1 MEIIFHL
8 AGIEVGKKKKV
19 IRRQFFWEDCW
30 PKLNNAQLQRNQMKS
45 NSLNS
50 HPEYDLLS
58 STVTNVE
65 NLQVIPHY
73 KLSEPNL
80 SIKMTQ
86 K

>member
-1 MEIIFHL
+1 
-8 AGIEVGKKKKV
+8 
-19 IRRQFFWEDCW
+19 
-30 PKLNNAQLQRNQMKS
+30 MKS

-50 HPEYDLLS
+50 LPGYDLLS

-65 NLQVIPHY
+65 NIQVIPHY